1 MITERLGL
9 GRRTWK
15 VARWEFLGTLR
26 NRQFLFLT
34 TLFPLLLLGSAFV
47 TMALVTPE
55 LRESLPPLL
64 ASTPEDLKELLEPL
78 LQSVFGVGLDRLL
91 PTLLAGAIAFV
102 FLFVVLFSGTFV
114 LQNVIREKQS
124 RMVERILAAITPREL
139 IAGKILAFGALGLV
153 QAAIWVAVG
162 LSLLLVVGPY
172 WGLPTWPLLGL
183 LLSYMPWGKLL
194 LFVAFFVLGYLFIA
208 SFSAAMGSTMTDVF
222 SGQQTQSLLVVL
234 PAVLPLSLINLLI
247 SNPQTAVYKVLSYF
261 PPSIPG
267 AMMLRMARTEVPPW
281 EVLTSL
287 LVLLLSTVLMVRLAG
302 KIFEVGILM
311 YGKSLSLREIGR
323 WIRG

>member
-1 MITERLGL
+1 MILERLGL
-9 GRRTWK
+9 GKRTWK

-34 TLFPLLLLGSAFV
+34 VLFPLLLLGSTLV
-47 TMALVTPE
+47 TVLLVTPG
-55 LRESLPPLL
+55 LQESLIAFP
-64 ASTPEDLKELLEPL
+64 ANTPEELETL
-78 LQSVFGVGLDRLL
+78 LTPWVEGEWGVELDRLL
-91 PTLLAGAIAFV
+91 SALIAGAFAFV

-124 RMVERILAAITPREL
+124 RVVERVLAALTPREL

-162 LSLLLVVGPY
+162 LTFLVVIGPY
-172 WGLPTWPLLGL
+172 WEFPTWPLLGL
-183 LLSYMPWGKLL
+183 LFSYLPWEKLL
-194 LFVAFFVLGYLFIA
+194 LFLVYFALGYLFIA

-222 SGQQTQSLLVVL
+222 SGQQTQSLIVVL
-234 PAVLPLSLINLLI
+234 PAVLPLSFFPLL
-247 SNPQTAVYKVLSYF
+247 SNDPQTVVYQVLSYF

-267 AMMLRMARTEVPPW
+267 AMMLRLALTDVPLG

-287 LVLLLSTVLMVRLAG
+287 GVLLFSTVLMVRLAG
-302 KIFEVGILM
+302 KIFEIGILM
-311 YGKSLSLREIGR
+311 YGKSLSLREIWR
-323 WIRG
+323 WTRG

>member
-9 GRRTWK
+9 GSRTWK

-34 TLFPLLLLGSAFV
+34 TLFPLLLLGS
-47 TMALVTPE
+47 TLVTIVLVAPE
-55 LRESLPPLL
+55 LRETLPALIPQ
-64 ASTPEDLKELLEPL
+64 ENVEEW
-78 LQSVFGVGLDRLL
+78 LQSSLGTDPRPVMETV
-91 PTLLAGAIAFV
+91 LAGAFAFI

-124 RMVERILAAITPREL
+124 RMVERILAALTPREL

-162 LSLLLVVGPY
+162 LGLLLVAGPY
-172 WGLPTWPLLGL
+172 LGLPTWPLLGL
-183 LLSYMPWGKLL
+183 LLSYLPWEKLL
-194 LFVAFFVLGYLFIA
+194 LFVAYFVLGYLFIA

-234 PAVLPLSLINLLI
+234 PAVLPLSFINLLI
-247 SNPQTAVYKVLSYF
+247 SDPQTVVYKALSYF

-267 AMMLRMARTEVPPW
+267 AMMLRLALTEVPLW

-287 LVLLLSTVLMVRLAG
+287 LVLLFSTVLMVRLAG
-302 KIFEVGILM
+302 KIFEIGILM
-311 YGKSLSLREIGR
+311 YGKSLSLREIWR
-323 WIRG
+323 WTRG

>member
-1 MITERLGL
+1 MIKGLAPGL
-9 GRRTWK
+9 GSRAWK
-15 VARWEFLGTLR
+15 VARWEFLGTLH

-34 TLFPLLLLGSAFV
+34 TLFPLLLMGS
-47 TMALVTPE
+47 TLVTIVLVAPE
-55 LRESLPPLL
+55 LRETLPAVIPQENVE
-64 ASTPEDLKELLEPL
+64 AW
-78 LQSVFGVGLDRLL
+78 LQS
-91 PTLLAGAIAFV
+91 TLGTDPRPVMETVLAGAFAFI

-162 LSLLLVVGPY
+162 LALLLVVGPY
-172 WGLPTWPLLGL
+172 LGLPTWPLLGL

-194 LFVAFFVLGYLFIA
+194 LFVAYFVLGYLFIA

-222 SGQQTQSLLVVL
+222 SGQQTQSLIVVL

-247 SNPQTAVYKVLSYF
+247 SDPQTVVYKVLSYF

-267 AMMLRMARTEVPPW
+267 AMMLRMALTEVPSW
-281 EVLTSL
+281 EVFTSL
-287 LVLLLSTVLMVRLAG
+287 LMLLFSTVLMVRLAG

-323 WIRG
+323 WIRS